1 VTKHWLPGDVGSF
14 YLDERIFKIWEGE
27 GKPGLG
33 SYPVCNAKE
42 TEN

>member
-1 VTKHWLPGDVGSF
+1 VMHSTE
-14 YLDERIFKIWEGE
+14 LDRKSSMSAFKIWEGE